1 MNDKELF
8 YLFLKYSDIVI
19 SRYEQLR
26 LTPKRYIDS
35 RSSKNL
41 RKNFEEEL
49 QSSKDFIDKEIK
61 SSGYTNN
68 ESRYNFPDYYF
79 YYGKQGWN
87 KYGVFSL
94 ISLYKQARWNI
105 SVLEKY
111 KENIVWAMLFEYGDF
126 FFEEKDLNKYEQYIP
141 WIDYSHGDEKFVPF
155 FDNGITIK
163 RGTTLSN
170 FKNVGSLSESF
181 IKTHISVIDIWGL
194 CSTGSFKVTKELIRM
209 FYNKC
214 SKNIIYD
221 FRNEPGGLAYN
232 KRITISSDVLL
243 YIAKDLKIENWEQLL
258 PKIIL
263 THENFLD
270 FYLHNPQC
278 MDILFKLDFGKRREI
293 VLLIEQNKKLRD
305 TISLDFCKKLWQGGA
320 NSKLPY
326 TYDFSIDLIKK
337 NLLLYNKQS
346 SEYFDHM
353 QRTPDTNYHYYKRVT
368 TWDMLAEQ
376 KTILLTYDLCKFLI
390 SLDVIVGGSYVLEDG
405 HYHTDDIPNHPINAL
420 KLFRFKDA
428 MNSEE
433 FEKIA
438 HDKEI
443 INFLFANAEPP
454 QWGQDYYIVGNI
466 IDKLIINFF
475 KDFPFEEFKEIAD
488 KK

>member
-8 YLFLKYSDIVI
+8 YLFLKYSDVVI

-26 LTPKRYIDS
+26 LTPKRYVDS
-35 RSSKNL
+35 RSSKNI
-41 RKNFEEEL
+41 RKDFEEEL

-68 ESRYNFPDYYF
+68 EYRYNFPDYYF

-105 SVLEKY
+105 SVIEKY

-141 WIDYSHGDEKFVPF
+141 WIDYSHGEEKFVPF

-221 FRNEPGGLAYN
+221 FRNEFGGLAYN

-270 FYLHNPQC
+270 FYLYNPQC
-278 MDILFKLDFGKRREI
+278 MDILFKLDFDKRREI

-305 TISLDFCKKLWQGGA
+305 TVSLDFCKNFGKVG
-320 NSKLPY
+320 K
-326 TYDFSIDLIKK
+326 I
-337 NLLLYNKQS
+337 
-346 SEYFDHM
+346 
-353 QRTPDTNYHYYKRVT
+353 VT
-368 TWDMLAEQ
+368 
-376 KTILLTYDLCKFLI
+376 C
-390 SLDVIVGGSYVLEDG
+390 
-405 HYHTDDIPNHPINAL
+405 HTRMI
-420 KLFRFKDA
+420 FR
-428 MNSEE
+428 
-433 FEKIA
+433 
-438 HDKEI
+438 
-443 INFLFANAEPP
+443 
-454 QWGQDYYIVGNI
+454 
-466 IDKLIINFF
+466 
-475 KDFPFEEFKEIAD
+475 
-488 KK
+488 